1 MLEIAEREAIATS
14 VGCPSSCHELLA
26 VPAHSPQ
33 GSGWVAASCL
43 WRVEACQVRVGSYG
57 AGDRLEPGGQLPLSS
72 AVWCLDSFQ
81 RRAWDRGLIARA
93 FVQAFALSVSLHLS
107 GLLAVPLAVCVH

>member
-1 MLEIAEREAIATS
+1 VLEIAEREAIATS

-57 AGDRLEPGGQLPLSS
+57 AGDRLEPGGQLPL
-72 AVWCLDSFQ
+72 
-81 RRAWDRGLIARA
+81 R
-93 FVQAFALSVSLHLS
+93 VQSGVLTLSN
-107 GLLAVPLAVCVH
+107 AVPGTEDS